1 MSIRQSPIMK
11 NGIGTA
17 NISLRTQAYHTVM
30 QQLQAGKI
38 KDAYALRDALN
49 AALKQ
54 FSKPPK

>member
-1 MSIRQSPIMK
+1 MK